1 MAVTWRLGPSTPGRR
16 VASGASPWPG
26 LWAVGWLLSSL
37 VSPITVAVAVVTPP
51 SPSSARQE
59 KAYGF
64 GRSFLGLDKCNA
76 CVGTSI
82 CKKLFK
88 EDIRFDRWLTSRL
101 ELPKASRQCYLGN
114 LTDDSETWRPVVLSR
129 LLTPE
134 RHQVSDQSI
143 CSSAGRPPKCSIEA
157 VLRATPR
164 FQSWA
169 RSHLLFPSMVQ
180 GLSAPLLRC
189 PSQRLLDRVVRRY
202 AEVLDVGSTQMK
214 HFSDRDKLRLLYT
227 LAVNQHTLLLQMF
240 PGTEGWPFPRYHGS
254 CGRLVVWAGSR
265 PLSSLY
271 AAPLE
276 QRADA
281 AFQLLHIAQ
290 ALGSNSLRFRL
301 YYTRATEDMFGLAED
316 GRVMVM
322 DASGIGVIDLQEG
335 FLPDALTSP
344 ANQSTRDVFS
354 CLSGSCDRPPPC
366 STVRH
371 SQSFSLLCRNVLPR
385 LLLPAGDLRSPHLPS
400 QVARDLDTCAD
411 ATRTD
416 VAVTRAANSLMD
428 ILRSMRP
435 CSPHYPYRYPECIYN
450 DRF

>member
-1 MAVTWRLGPSTPGRR
+1 MAVTWPWAKAKAGR
-16 VASGASPWPG
+16 G
-26 LWAVGWLLSSL
+26 LPAALWLWVVGWALTLAS
-37 VSPITVAVAVVTPP
+37 AAAAVVLVTPYP
-51 SPSSARQE
+51 PSARQD

-88 EDIRFDRWLTSRL
+88 EDIRFDRWLTSHL
-101 ELPKASRQCYLGN
+101 ELPKASRQHYQGN

-129 LLTPE
+129 LLSPQ
-134 RHQVSDQSI
+134 RHQLSDRSI
-143 CSSAGRPPKCSIEA
+143 CSSAGRPPTCSIEA
-157 VLRATPR
+157 ALRATPR

-202 AEVLDVGSTQMK
+202 AEVLDVGSVQMK

-227 LAVNQHTLLLQMF
+227 LAVNQHPLVLQMF

-265 PLSSLY
+265 PLSALY
-271 AAPLE
+271 SAPLE
-276 QRADA
+276 QRVDA
-281 AFQLLHIAQ
+281 AYQLLHTAQ
-290 ALGSNSLRFRL
+290 ALAANSLRFRL
-301 YYTRATEDMFGLAED
+301 YYTWASEDTFGLAED
-316 GRVMVM
+316 GRMLVM

-335 FLPDALTSP
+335 SLPDDLITGP
-344 ANQSTRDVFS
+344 ANQTSVDVFS

-366 STVRH
+366 STVRP

-385 LLLPAGDLRSPHLPS
+385 LLPSSDLRSPRLPS
-400 QVARDLDTCAD
+400 HTARELATCAN
-411 ATRTD
+411 ATRPD
-416 VAVTRAANSLMD
+416 REVAQAAHTLMD
-428 ILRSMRP
+428 ILRTMRP
-435 CSPHYPYRYPECIYN
+435 CSPRYGYRYPECIYN